1 MSKPDK
7 IEKDHAGSKIALL
20 PPAGTYAKQK
30 QEFRAFVLE
39 LKRLA
44 IQQRYTRR
52 ELASELGVSSFT
64 ITQWLKGHTPMARP
78 EHVERSKKFLS
89 ANRSG

>member
-7 IEKDHAGSKIALL
+7 IEKDDAGAKS

-44 IQQRYTRR
+44 IPQRYTRR
-52 ELASELGVSSFT
+52 ELANWG
-64 ITQWLKGHTPMARP
+64 
-78 EHVERSKKFLS
+78 
-89 ANRSG
+89 